1 MSFSVHSLGKDDLVN
16 DYMFGQIFVRKYGLI
31 MSYTS
36 LETENDGTK
45 YSTSVQINS
54 PDPPESEV
62 LTVVMMSVMMLSLI
76 LFFLRLLGIKKKR
89 IVKEHNLY
97 CTLERNLGDQA
108 NDFDGSHVK
117 ERAKIQAQLELK
129 NFTSMKLD
137 MSTTRAF

>member
-1 MSFSVHSLGKDDLVN
+1 
-16 DYMFGQIFVRKYGLI
+16 

-36 LETENDGTK
+36 LETENGGTK
-45 YSTSVQINS
+45 YSSSVQISS

-62 LTVVMMSVMMLSLI
+62 LTIVMLSAMMLSLI
-76 LFFLRLLGIKKKR
+76 LFFLRLLSIKKKR
-89 IVKEHNLY
+89 LVKEHNLY
-97 CTLERNLGDQA
+97 CTLERNLGEQA